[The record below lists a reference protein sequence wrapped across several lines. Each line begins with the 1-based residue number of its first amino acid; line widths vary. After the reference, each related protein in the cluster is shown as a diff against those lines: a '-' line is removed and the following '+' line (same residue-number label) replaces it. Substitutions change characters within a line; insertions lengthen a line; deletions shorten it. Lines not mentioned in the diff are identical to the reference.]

1 MSVIVVIDDRTT
13 NRRIL
18 SQLSVSLEETT
29 LVKDFENPVKALA
42 WIEDNTPDL
51 VVTDFKMP
59 EMDGAEFVRRF
70 RELPL
75 CFDVP
80 VIVVTAFQDR
90 AFRYRALGAG
100 ATDFLLSPIDHR
112 EFRVRAHNLLT
123 LHEHQK
129 INQQRAAEL
138 EQKLRSSGD
147 EHEEEMRRG
156 RERLLGVIDA
166 LPAMISATD
175 EEGRYVFVNRYL
187 ASSLGIEPDS
197 AVGKTAIELFSADT
211 AEEHHK
217 RDREIFNTGESGP
230 AYEEEFIDRGGVKR
244 VLLTTK
250 RPLRDSSGGTA
261 NVVTV
266 SLDISTRKEAEE
278 TLRNAKE
285 EADAANK
292 SKTDFLAN
300 MSHELRTPLN
310 AILGYAEVIQRQI
323 IGPVG
328 TEKYI
333 EYAENIGTSGHYLLS
348 IIDDILEVSKIEAGM
363 IELREDVFD
372 IAGTVND
379 VVRIICGRAK
389 EAGIKL
395 EIGTLEDLPYL
406 KADERKLK
414 QILLN
419 LLSNAVKFTG
429 KGGRVDIT
437 ARELPDGGLE
447 FRVTDNGIGMA
458 QEDIPRAM
466 ERFGQIG
473 DVLTRQHAGT
483 GLGLPLSASLVEL
496 HGGKLE
502 LTSERG
508 NGTTVTLRFPPERC
522 FAQPDEAGVE
532 FEQQVV

>member
-1 MSVIVVIDDRTT
+1 MSVIVVVDDRTT
-13 NRRIL
+13 NRMIL
-18 SQLSVSLEETT
+18 SQLAASLEETT
-29 LVKDFENPVKALA
+29 LVKDFANPVKALE
-42 WIEDNTPDL
+42 WIENNTPDL

-59 EMDGAEFVRRF
+59 EMDGAAFVRRF

-80 VIVVTAFQDR
+80 VMVVTAFQDR

-123 LHEHQK
+123 LREHQK
-129 INQQRAAEL
+129 INEQRTAEL
-138 EQKLRSSGD
+138 EQRLRSSGD

-156 RERLLGVIDA
+156 REQLLGVIDA

-211 AEEHHK
+211 AEEHRN

-230 AYEEEFIDRGGVKR
+230 AYEEEFIDRAGVKR

-250 RPLRDSSGGTA
+250 RPLRDPSGGMTA
-261 NVVTV
+261 VVTV
-266 SLDISTRKEAEE
+266 SLDISTRKEAEI

-323 IGPVG
+323 IGPIGV
-328 TEKYI
+328 EKYI

-363 IELREDVFD
+363 IELREDVFNVAD
-372 IAGTVND
+372 TVRD
-379 VVRIICGRAK
+379 VVRIISGRAK
-389 EAGIKL
+389 DAGLAL
-395 EIGTLEDLPYL
+395 ESDTPQDLPYL

-429 KGGRVDIT
+429 DGGRIEIS
-437 ARELPDGGLE
+437 ARKLADGALE

-458 QEDIPRAM
+458 EKDIPRAM
-466 ERFGQIG
+466 ERFGQIA
-473 DVLTRQHAGT
+473 DVMTRKHAGT
-483 GLGLPLSASLVEL
+483 GLGLPLSASLAEL
-496 HGGKLE
+496 HGGKLQ

-508 NGTTVTLRFPPERC
+508 KGTIVTLRFPPVRC
-522 FAQPDEAGVE
+522 FAQTDETGVE
-532 FEQQVV
+532 LEKQVV